1 MQDDEVVDYYTVS
14 VNSHPASNVSFSVVS
29 SEAFAALNSM
39 YTVSVTATNCA
50 GTSEASRLEIG
61 REATSKWRHA
71 LMKQS
76 SGEGGEFEWIPP
88 SASLVTLVTIIL

>member
-1 MQDDEVVDYYTVS
+1 MQDGEVVDYYTVS
-14 VNSHPASNVSFSVVS
+14 VNSHPASNISSSVVS

-61 REATSKWRHA
+61 RESTSKWAYSYR
-71 LMKQS
+71 KQS
-76 SGEGGEFEWIPP
+76 SGEGGGFEWIP
-88 SASLVTLVTIIL
+88 LQHHWLFL